1 MQLKTPRLSL
11 SEISM
16 DHVPEIHALH
26 SLPETDE
33 FNTLGIP
40 ASPEETQILVAGW
53 IKLQQE
59 TPRMAYTFCVFL
71 EETNEFIGLI
81 GLKLGKLNYRIAE
94 VWFKTHPAFWRK
106 GYTSEALAE
115 ILRLAFVELQLH
127 RIEAGCAVGNLASAR
142 VMEKAGMVKE
152 GRKRAILPIRGEW
165 VDNFFYS
172 ILEKE
177 FLR

>member
-16 DHVPEIHALH
+16 DDVPEVHALH
-26 SLPETDE
+26 SLPETNE

-40 ASPEETQILVAGW
+40 ASPEETQILISGW

-71 EETNEFIGLI
+71 AETNEFIGLI

-106 GYTSEALAE
+106 GYTSEALQE
-115 ILRLAFVELQLH
+115 VLRFAFIDLCLH
-127 RIEAGCAVGNLASAR
+127 RVEAGCAVGNLASIK
-142 VMEKAGMVKE
+142 VLEKAGMTRE

-172 ILEKE
+172 ILERE
-177 FLR
+177 FHL